1 MEFDYELYIGKTN
14 QNRQKS
20 YLVANTTFSI
30 LELENAAKKYFR
42 VSSRHIYFWIGWVV
56 GDDLYLK
63 NPKLKGQRKVY
74 VASFCP

>member
-1 MEFDYELYIGKTN
+1 MHEDFTLFIGKTN

-20 YLVANTTFSI
+20 YLVANTTLSI

-42 VSSRHIYFWIGWVV
+42 VSSRHIYLRIGWVV

-63 NPKLKGQRKVY
+63 NPKLEGQRKVY
-74 VASFCP
+74 VASFCT

>member
-1 MEFDYELYIGKTN
+1 MHDDFTLFIGKTI

-20 YLVANTTFSI
+20 YLVANTNLSI
-30 LELENAAKKYFR
+30 KEVDNAAKKYFR
-42 VSSRHIYFWIGWVV
+42 VSSRHIYIRIGWVV

-63 NPKLKGQRKVY
+63 NPNLKGQRKVY